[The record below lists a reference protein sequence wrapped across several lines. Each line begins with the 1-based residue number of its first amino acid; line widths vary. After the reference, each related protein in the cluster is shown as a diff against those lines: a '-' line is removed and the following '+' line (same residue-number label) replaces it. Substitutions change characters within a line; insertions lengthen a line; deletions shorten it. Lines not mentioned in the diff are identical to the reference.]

1 MNSCL
6 LCSPTLSPCGKFK
19 PKHWYVKYGYL
30 ELGSPQIPS
39 YMGLPVFELV
49 VQIPLQGTE
58 RHFWTAIHP
67 EGDALKPAE
76 NPPVSTDLDTY
87 AGAKQ

>member
-1 MNSCL
+1 
-6 LCSPTLSPCGKFK
+6 
-19 PKHWYVKYGYL
+19 
-30 ELGSPQIPS
+30 
-39 YMGLPVFELV
+39 MGLPVFELV